1 MDIAKYYVEL
11 PYDLSGS
18 RTKNR
23 FRIELLWGVSVMLD
37 LIKEDKDFTV
47 IFDYVCDVEIHFKDG
62 FEFHQIKTHEPN
74 FGSYSSGKLIK
85 KESKQSTGS
94 ILGKLYALNKDAIDN
109 IKLVFVSNV
118 PLQIGKKKC
127 NYGEFSLAGLPNAEK
142 INIESALKREL
153 GISHVE
159 LSRVFYIHTPFNLR
173 EPEFV
178 IKGKLLDRFFEVKN
192 CQPRN
197 ARALYRLIVETVQA
211 KACYEYSQQEY
222 ESIVKMKG
230 ISRAEFDQ
238 MLNAHAE
245 NENTGIRQANEYING
260 IEDISKR
267 RRYRKALA
275 RLIGQMPRTA
285 PLRTIE
291 AQIAQFLLS
300 NTEIIGNMT
309 SALSLLKDKFEHTF
323 PIEYTSEEKDLFF
336 VITLNRF
343 EQGAYDH
350 ENDF

>member
-47 IFDYVCDVEIHFKDG
+47 IFDYVCDVEIHLKDG

-153 GISHVE
+153 NFTCRVV
-159 LSRVFYIHTPFNLR
+159 SRFLYPHTL
-173 EPEFV
+173 
-178 IKGKLLDRFFEVKN
+178 
-192 CQPRN
+192 
-197 ARALYRLIVETVQA
+197 
-211 KACYEYSQQEY
+211 
-222 ESIVKMKG
+222 
-230 ISRAEFDQ
+230 
-238 MLNAHAE
+238 
-245 NENTGIRQANEYING
+245 
-260 IEDISKR
+260 
-267 RRYRKALA
+267 
-275 RLIGQMPRTA
+275 
-285 PLRTIE
+285 
-291 AQIAQFLLS
+291 
-300 NTEIIGNMT
+300 
-309 SALSLLKDKFEHTF
+309 
-323 PIEYTSEEKDLFF
+323 
-336 VITLNRF
+336 
-343 EQGAYDH
+343 
-350 ENDF
+350 